1 MPVTS
6 VTKDPE
12 NLTMTVVAD
21 FGVPLRRLWDAYVDP
36 RQLEKFWGP
45 PQFPAT
51 FTRHDAF
58 PGGVSTYVMTG
69 PDGSTHGGYWQ
80 WSEVKQP
87 EGEVASFEVRDGF
100 THPDGTSNPDLP
112 SMSMNFWFES
122 TSTGSRVTTTTHFP

>member
-1 MPVTS
+1 MPITS

-21 FGVPLRRLWDAYVDP
+21 FPVPLRRLWDAYVDP

-45 PQFPAT
+45 PQFPAI

-69 PDGSTHGGYWQ
+69 PDGSTHGGYWE
-80 WSEVKQP
+80 WSEVKEP
-87 EGEVASFEVRDGF
+87 RAMWRRSRSATASPF
-100 THPDGTSNPDLP
+100 P
-112 SMSMNFWFES
+112 
-122 TSTGSRVTTTTHFP
+122 TGRPTRTCRRCP